1 MKLVKSNI
9 SNKSNTYTAI
19 KKYGFTFKKSLG
31 QNFIIDPN
39 ILDKIVEKADL
50 DKDTGVIEIGPGI
63 GALTQKLAESAGKVV
78 AIEIDQRLIPILNES
93 LAENDNVVVIN
104 GDILKL
110 PLDRI
115 IEEQL
120 DGYKAIK
127 VVANL
132 PYYITTPI
140 IMKLLEDK
148 LKLGL
153 IMVMIQKEV
162 AERISAAPGSKDYG
176 SLTLAIEYY
185 AKADIAFSVPRKV
198 FLPEPNVDSA
208 VLQLQ
213 IRDNPP
219 YKADDEEFLF
229 KVIRASFAQRRK
241 TIYNNLTNNLVGKD
255 QKEEVLRI
263 LELLNIDQKRRA
275 ETLTLKEFVE
285 LSNYLLK
292 L

>member
-9 SNKSNTYTAI
+9 SNKSNTYSAI

-31 QNFIIDPN
+31 QNFIIDSN
-39 ILDKIVEKADL
+39 ILDKIVEKANL
-50 DKDTGVIEIGPGI
+50 NEDTAVIEIGPGI
-63 GALTQKLAESAGKVV
+63 GALTQKLAENAGKVV
-78 AIEIDQRLIPILNES
+78 AIEIDQRLIPILNET
-93 LAENDNVVVIN
+93 LADNDNVVVIH
-104 GDILKL
+104 GDVLKL
-110 PLDRI
+110 SLDRI
-115 IEEQL
+115 IEEEL
-120 DGYKAIK
+120 AGYKAIK

-140 IMKLLEDK
+140 ILKLLEDK
-148 LKLGL
+148 LRLDL

-162 AERISAAPGSKDYG
+162 AERISAEPGNKDYG

-185 AKADIAFSVPRKV
+185 AIANIAFPVPRKV

-213 IRDNPP
+213 IRDSPP
-219 YKADDEEFLF
+219 YTVDDEEFLF

-241 TIYNNLTNNLVGKD
+241 TIFNNLTNNLVGNEH
-255 QKEEVLRI
+255 KEEVLRI
-263 LELLNIDQKRRA
+263 LDLLNIDPKRRA

-285 LSNYLLK
+285 LSNFLLK

>member
-1 MKLVKSNI
+1 MKSKI
-9 SNKSNTYTAI
+9 SNKSNTYSAI

-50 DKDTGVIEIGPGI
+50 DKETGVIEIGPGI
-63 GALTQKLAESAGKVV
+63 GALTQKLAENAGKVV
-78 AIEIDQRLIPILNES
+78 AIEIDQRLIPILNET
-93 LAENDNVVVIN
+93 LVDNDNVVVIN
-104 GDILKL
+104 GDVLKL
-110 PLDRI
+110 PLDKI
-115 IEEQL
+115 IEEEL
-120 DGYKAIK
+120 AGYKAIK

-148 LKLGL
+148 LKLDL

-185 AKADIAFSVPRKV
+185 AKANTAFSVPRKV

-213 IRDNPP
+213 IRDTPP
-219 YKADDEEFLF
+219 YRVDDEEFLF
-229 KVIRASFAQRRK
+229 QVIRASFAQRRK
-241 TIYNNLTNNLVGKD
+241 TIYNNLTNNLVGKE

-263 LELLNIDQKRRA
+263 LDLLNIDQKRRA